1 MCAARETW
9 KALLSTERTPGEWP
23 RLFLADAERK
33 IWMQQ
38 RVGSLNISEGNIV
51 ASSQVLAVT
60 AYSVKLLTVAVECC
74 EHMLLTVSR
83 CPHLQTSSISSCGPL

>member
-1 MCAARETW
+1 
-9 KALLSTERTPGEWP
+9 
-23 RLFLADAERK
+23 
-33 IWMQQ
+33 MQQ